1 MILSL
6 CAIGLMLFELIVAE
20 FIFSV
25 FMRRKK
31 FFWLRFIGSVT
42 VCLTASFLTLFIYSV
57 ITDREFTYNGVN
69 QLTDSVFKFVYY
81 VAVFLMTVAAFK
93 YSFKDSVWTVLFY
106 CSGGYALQHIAWNV
120 FSCIGI
126 IPPVNAFFSAHV
138 YLSFLFEFLC
148 CAAIYAAVYFAF
160 IRKRSAPDEIKDIR
174 GKVFLFLTVIFV
186 CILISRFTNDIA
198 ERGEFTQIAE
208 SAAAILN
215 CAFILAFLFD
225 MTDKDRAK
233 NELQVMKEI
242 MRREKEQYEFTK
254 ENIEL
259 INIKCHDLKHQIQAL
274 RENASEPY
282 IKPYIKKIEDAVMFY
297 DAAAKTGN
305 NVLDVILTEKSLLFE
320 QNNVTFTCVVR
331 GEDLSFMDDMDIYSL
346 FGNALSNAFEKVC
359 LIEDEDRR
367 CISLNVHRE
376 GDSLSVHIENFYDG
390 EILFEG
396 GLPATDKNKDY
407 HGYGIKSMD
416 FIARKYNGYMHITT
430 DDGIFCLDFVFPL
443 AQKQQ

>member
-6 CAIGLMLFELIVAE
+6 CAFGLMIFELIVAE

-25 FMRRKK
+25 FMRRKE
-31 FFWLRFIGSVT
+31 FFWLRFTGAGV
-42 VCLTASFLTLFIYSV
+42 VCLTASFLALFIYGA

-69 QLTDSVFKFVYY
+69 ELTDSVFKFVYY

-93 YSFKDSVWTVLFY
+93 YSFKDSIWTVIFY
-106 CSGGYALQHIAWNV
+106 CSGGYALQHIGWNV
-120 FSCIGI
+120 SSCIGV
-126 IPPVNAFFSAHV
+126 IPAVNTFFSEHI
-138 YLSFLFEFLC
+138 YLSFLCEFIC
-148 CAAIYAAVYFAF
+148 CTAVYAGVYFAF
-160 IRKRSAPDEIKDIR
+160 IRKRSAPDEIKDIK
-174 GKVFLFLTVIFV
+174 GKVLLFSTVIFV
-186 CILISRFTNDIA
+186 CILISRFTKDIA
-198 ERGEFTQIAE
+198 ERDIFTQLAE

-215 CAFILAFLFD
+215 CSFILAFLFD

-259 INIKCHDLKHQIQAL
+259 INIKCHDLKHQIHAL
-274 RENASEPY
+274 RENASEQ
-282 IKPYIKKIEDAVMFY
+282 YIKKIEEAVMFY

-320 QNNVTFTCVVR
+320 QNNITFTCVVR
-331 GEDLSFMDDMDIYSL
+331 GEDLAFMDEMDIYSL

-359 LIEDEDRR
+359 LIKDGDRR
-367 CISLNVHRE
+367 CISLNVRRE
-376 GDSLSVHIENFYDG
+376 SESLSVHIENFYDG

-396 GLPATDKNKDY
+396 GLPATNKNRDY

-416 FIARKYNGYMHITT
+416 FIARKYNGYMNITT
-430 DDGIFCLDFVFPL
+430 DDGIFCVDFVFPL
-443 AQKQQ
+443 KRDIK